1 MMLSVGDSHL
11 LVATGGWFRAKFR
24 EEFWSA
30 AMSFALPLLALS
42 LAAEPV
48 AALKVPDGFVVTQFA
63 GPELAND
70 IYCLHIDA
78 KGRVVVAGRGY
89 IRQLIDSDGD
99 GKADKAAELIPAPTD
114 GPMGLLW
121 EGDTLFVTSDGG
133 VKKWSGVTGREVPK
147 EKPTLVVKL
156 KTGGE
161 HDAHA
166 VRRGPDGKLYVLC
179 GNMAGI
185 SVKTVTAKSSPVSE
199 PIAGGL
205 LRMDDDGR
213 NVEVIADGF
222 RNPYDFD
229 FDVTGT
235 PFTFDSDNERCI
247 GLPWYEP
254 TRFYRIVSGGHY
266 GWLNPQHTQTWRLP
280 PYWPSVV
287 SPVVTAGRGSPTG
300 VACYRHTRFTKE
312 YQGGFFY
319 ADWTFGTVWFT
330 QPADKQPKATPFL
343 SVSGENGFA
352 PTGLAV
358 DPTSGDLFVS
368 IGGRGSRGAVY
379 RISYT
384 KTAKGEPIA
393 FDPKPLPKWERPK
406 AVPLR
411 AEALTNAKT
420 DQEKLAVVCGW
431 FDALGG
437 VGDPKVKGTV
447 WEGYTFRKPPEED
460 IKPLLK
466 AALDTFSVRREEV
479 LNRELLRFL
488 AAAGDDGYL
497 TVATVANA
505 LRRDD
510 DPVRRVHDLIVLSRL
525 RECDVYDTKVVT
537 DVLVKLDELYET
549 RQIGRDTH
557 WPLRMKETVSA
568 MLEQNKKLPETL
580 AFDPDFGRAPHLWIA
595 RLPGVDRRVAG
606 EAFAKHAGAGKF
618 AWAGGHAEF
627 IGALDEDDARPLL
640 KKIAAAGFADAAAVQ
655 LAQWTKEDDRKLFV
669 GGLNSAS
676 AAVVAKCA
684 DALAG
689 LKNGD
694 DELVPLV
701 RALRRFPDVK
711 KDAAVRKAVFDLL
724 KNRTGE
730 GFDDVAKWEG
740 WLSEKH
746 PELAKKLGGIGYD
759 AAAWKKRLATIDF
772 DKGDAEKGRG
782 VFTKAQCAACHNG
795 TTAVGPSLVGVAKRF
810 SRDDLL
816 TAILDP
822 SRDVADRYRT
832 VRFTTAD
839 QIYEGVVIYEATD
852 GVMLQTSA
860 DTTVRVPGKAIE
872 SRKPGVNSLMP
883 AGLLDALSDAEVA
896 DLMAYLKKLE

>member
-1 MMLSVGDSHL
+1 MP
-11 LVATGGWFRAKFR
+11 
-24 EEFWSA
+24 
-30 AMSFALPLLALS
+30 FALPLLALS
-42 LAAEPV
+42 LSADPAAG
-48 AALKVPDGFVVTQFA
+48 LKVPHGFTVTQFA
-63 GPELAND
+63 GSELAND

-89 IRQLIDSDGD
+89 VRQLIDSDGD
-99 GKADKAAELIPAPTD
+99 GKADKAVELVPAPSD

-133 VKKWSGVTGREVPK
+133 VKKWTGVTGKELPK
-147 EKPTLVVKL
+147 EKPTPVVKL

-185 SVKTVTAKSSPVSE
+185 SAKTITAKSSPVTE

-235 PFTFDSDNERCI
+235 PFTYDSDNERCV

-254 TRFYRIVSGGHY
+254 TRFYRVMSGGHY

-287 SPVVTAGRGSPTG
+287 APVVTAGRGSPTG
-300 VACYRHTRFTKE
+300 VACYRHTRFPKG

-330 QPADKQPKATPFL
+330 QPNDKTPKATPFL

-358 DPTSGDLFVS
+358 DPVSGDLFVS
-368 IGGRGSRGAVY
+368 IGGRGTRGAVY

-384 KTAKGEPIA
+384 KTAKGEPIP
-393 FDPKPLPKWERPK
+393 FDAKPLPKWERPK
-406 AVPLR
+406 AVPLKPG
-411 AEALTNAKT
+411 ALTDAKT
-420 DQEKLAVVCGW
+420 DKEKLAVVCGW

-447 WEGYTFRKPPEED
+447 WEGYTFRKPPEAD
-460 IKPLLK
+460 VIAPLE
-466 AALDTFSVRREEV
+466 AAVRRAYPSADET

-488 AAAGDDGYL
+488 SASQIAPARVAEELTRQKDPVAQVHTLIALARMTGPFSRDDATAIAHALIHIDSQYSARGVARDSNWTPRLSEAVTALTRSDRGVLATLVGDPSFGWDEHVWLMRAAGVGQ
-497 TVATVANA
+497 
-505 LRRDD
+505 RR
-510 DPVRRVHDLIVLSRL
+510 
-525 RECDVYDTKVVT
+525 
-537 DVLVKLDELYET
+537 
-549 RQIGRDTH
+549 
-557 WPLRMKETVSA
+557 
-568 MLEQNKKLPETL
+568 
-580 AFDPDFGRAPHLWIA
+580 
-595 RLPGVDRRVAG
+595 AG
-606 EAFAKHAGAGKF
+606 EAFAKHSAVGEF
-618 AWAGGHAEF
+618 AWSAGHAEF
-627 IGALDEDDARPLL
+627 IGALDEAEARPLL
-640 KKIAAAGFADAAAVQ
+640 AKIAAAGFADAAAVQ
-655 LAQWTKEDDRKLFV
+655 LAQWPKEEDRKLFV

-676 AAVVAKCA
+676 AAVVVKCA
-684 DALAG
+684 DALG
-689 LKNGD
+689 KVKSGD
-694 DELVPLV
+694 DELVPLI
-701 RALRRFPDVK
+701 RALRRFPDAK
-711 KDAAVRKAVFDLL
+711 KDAEVRKAVFALL
-724 KNRTGE
+724 KTRTGQT
-730 GFDDVAKWEG
+730 FDDVAKWEG
-740 WLSEKH
+740 WLTEKH
-746 PELAKKLGGIGYD
+746 PELAKKLGSTGYD
-759 AAAWKKRLATIDF
+759 AAAWKKRLAMIDF
-772 DKGDAEKGRG
+772 EKGDADKGRG
-782 VFTKAQCAACHNG
+782 VFAKAQCAACHNG

-810 SRDDLL
+810 SRDDML

-822 SRDVADRYRT
+822 NRDVADRYRT

-839 QIYEGVVIYEATD
+839 QVYEGVVIYEATD

-860 DTTVRVPGKAIE
+860 DTIVRVPGKAIE
-872 SRKPGVNSLMP
+872 SRKPGANSLMP
-883 AGLLDALSDAEVA
+883 AGLMDALKDEEVA
-896 DLMAYLKKLE
+896 DLMAYLRGL